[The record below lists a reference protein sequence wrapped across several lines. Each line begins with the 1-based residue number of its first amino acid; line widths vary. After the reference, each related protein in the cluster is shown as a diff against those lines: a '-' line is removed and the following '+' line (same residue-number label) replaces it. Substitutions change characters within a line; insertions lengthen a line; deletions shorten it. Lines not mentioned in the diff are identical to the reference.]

1 MREELLTRY
10 MEVGFPHLKEVAK
23 LPEQLIPDFSDV
35 ARTLGDDRTLGI
47 GEPLGLA
54 ERIQA
59 YLARAPDP
67 SGLSAEAWQ
76 KAIAKCPQAG
86 QVLPVAMALLRACE
100 KIEALER
107 KGAVSIDST
116 LLRGLAVIAYAPF
129 PREGTELLS
138 ELADILGGTA
148 AEPAGLLERYTVALE
163 AGDRDTM
170 VAVEKCIMDNE
181 SWREWAERFVAAG
194 QGFPFDPKVIG
205 VTPSLTS
212 GLKHILVT
220 MMMEAIDADES
231 GNYPN

>member
-1 MREELLTRY
+1 MTDQLLARYLEL
-10 MEVGFPHLKEVAK
+10 GFPHVRAVAK
-23 LPEQLIPDFSDV
+23 LPGELLPDFGNV
-35 ARTLGDDRTLGI
+35 ARTLGNDTILGI

-54 ERIQA
+54 ERIKA

-67 SGLSAEAWQ
+67 SGLSPDEWQ
-76 KAIAKCPQAG
+76 QAIAKWPQAG

-107 KGAVSIDST
+107 KGAVTIDST
-116 LLRGLAVIAYAPF
+116 LIHALAVIAYAPF
-129 PREGTELLS
+129 PPKGAELLS